1 MVYQDNRLITLN
13 SQDGEKLN
21 GEYLS
26 SIKFNFSG
34 LLQDDIY
41 LIRTYITVL
50 NAQFPVSFYIIDDT
64 DNILYY
70 TEGGVSKSITI
81 TIGNYNGNQMVS
93 ALNAG
98 FTTNGSSITTSLNS
112 QNGLLSFII
121 TGGISYTFL
130 STSTIKKLLGFET
143 DITSSTIITMP
154 YQLNLLGKKKIFI
167 NSNNLKNSAFTS
179 KSLSSVQTIATIPV
193 DQPPYSMINYTS
205 VSDLEKNILFNR
217 SLDVLDIQIVDE
229 DNKYIN
235 FQNIDWSITL
245 CLTIEK
251 NDHEK
256 LNYSLN
262 TLPQPIQSGT
272 ESQQYRLMQG
282 QSPYHQPT
290 NNIETIKKLSR
301 DEKELKLLES

>member
-1 MVYQDNRLITLN
+1 MVYQDNRIITLN
-13 SQDGEKLN
+13 SQDGEKIN
-21 GEYLS
+21 GSYLS

-64 DNILYY
+64 NNFLYY
-70 TEGGVSKSITI
+70 TDNSVDKIVELVPA
-81 TIGNYNGNQMVS
+81 NYNGNQMVT
-93 ALNAG
+93 ALNGVFSA
-98 FTTNGSSITTSLNS
+98 NGTPITTILNS
-112 QNGLLSFII
+112 NTGLLYFFI
-121 TGGISYTFL
+121 TGGIEITFK
-130 STSTIKKLLGFET
+130 STSTVKKILGFDT
-143 DITSSTIITMP
+143 DITSTTLIKMP

-167 NSNNLKNSAFTS
+167 NSNHLKNSAFTS

-193 DQPPYSMINYTS
+193 DQPPYSMISYTS

-229 DNKYIN
+229 DNKYVN

-251 NDHEK
+251 NDPVRLDYGLK
-256 LNYSLN
+256 
-262 TLPQPIQSGT
+262 TLPQQNEI
-272 ESQQYRLMQG
+272 
-282 QSPYHQPT
+282 
-290 NNIETIKKLSR
+290 NNIESIKKLSR

>member
-13 SQDGEKLN
+13 SQDGEKVN
-21 GEYLS
+21 GTYLS
-26 SIKFNFSG
+26 NINFNFSG
-34 LLQDDIY
+34 LLQDDKN

-70 TEGGVSKSITI
+70 TQGGASKLITI
-81 TIGNYNGNQMVS
+81 PIGNYNGNQMVS

-112 QNGLLSFII
+112 NNGLLYFLISDS
-121 TGGISYTFL
+121 ISYTFL

-143 DITSSTIITMP
+143 DLTSSTFITMP

-167 NSNNLKNSAFTS
+167 NSNHLRNSAFTS

-205 VSDLEKNILFNR
+205 VSELEKNILFNR
-217 SLDVLDIQIVDE
+217 SLDVVDIQIVDE
-229 DNKYIN
+229 ENKYIN

-251 NDHEK
+251 NDPEK
-256 LNYSLN
+256 LSYGLSNLPLQIEN
-262 TLPQPIQSGT
+262 KNNLENNKTLIQ
-272 ESQQYRLMQG
+272 
-282 QSPYHQPT
+282 
-290 NNIETIKKLSR
+290 

>member
-21 GEYLS
+21 GTYLS
-26 SIKFNFSG
+26 NIKFNFSG

-50 NAQFPVSFYIIDDT
+50 NAQIPVSFYIIDDT

-70 TEGGVSKSITI
+70 TQNSVSKTITI
-81 TIGNYNGNQMVS
+81 PIGNYNGNQMVTL
-93 ALNAG
+93 LNSSFLA
-98 FTTNGSSITTSLNS
+98 NGSSIVASLNS
-112 QNGLLSFII
+112 STGILNFTISGGLSI
-121 TGGISYTFL
+121 TFL
-130 STSTIKKLLGFET
+130 STSTIKSILGFSSN
-143 DITSSTIITMP
+143 ISSTTLITLP

-167 NSNNLKNSAFTS
+167 NSNYLKNSAFTS
-179 KSLSSVQTIATIPV
+179 KSLSSVQTIASIPV
-193 DQPPYSMINYTS
+193 DQPPYSMINYVS
-205 VSDLEKNILFNR
+205 VSDLERNILFNR
-217 SLDVLDIQIVDE
+217 SLDILDIQIVDE

-256 LNYSLN
+256 INYSLN
-262 TLPQPIQSGT
+262 TLPLPI
-272 ESQQYRLMQG
+272 
-282 QSPYHQPT
+282 
-290 NNIETIKKLSR
+290 NNIENIKKISR
-301 DEKELKLLES
+301 DEKELRLLES

>member
-13 SQDGEKLN
+13 SQDGEKVN
-21 GEYLS
+21 GTYLS
-26 SIKFNFSG
+26 NIKFNFSG

-50 NAQFPVSFYIIDDT
+50 NAQIPVSFYIIDDT

-70 TEGGVSKSITI
+70 TQNSVAKTITI
-81 TIGNYNGNQMVS
+81 PIGNYNGNQMVTL
-93 ALNAG
+93 LNSSFLA
-98 FTTNGSSITTSLNS
+98 NGSSIVAALNS
-112 QNGLLSFII
+112 STGILNFTISGGLSI
-121 TGGISYTFL
+121 TFL
-130 STSTIKKLLGFET
+130 STSTIKSILGFSSN
-143 DITSSTIITMP
+143 ISSTTLITLP

-179 KSLSSVQTIATIPV
+179 KSLSSVQTIASIPV
-193 DQPPYSMINYTS
+193 DQPPYSMINYVS

-256 LNYSLN
+256 LNYSLYN
-262 TLPQPIQSGT
+262 LPLPI
-272 ESQQYRLMQG
+272 ENKNNLENNKRLTQ
-282 QSPYHQPT
+282 
-290 NNIETIKKLSR
+290 N
-301 DEKELKLLES
+301 EKELKLLES

>member
-1 MVYQDNRLITLN
+1 MVYQDNRIITLN
-13 SQDGEKLN
+13 SQDGEKMN
-21 GEYLS
+21 GTYLS

-64 DNILYY
+64 NNILNY
-70 TEGGVSKSITI
+70 TQASVPKSITI
-81 TIGNYNGNQMVS
+81 PIGNYNGNQMVTT
-93 ALNAG
+93 LNTG
-98 FTTNGSSITTSLNS
+98 FTNNGSSITTSLNS
-112 QNGLLSFII
+112 QNGILNFII
-121 TGGISYTFL
+121 TDGFSYTFL
-130 STSTIKKLLGFET
+130 STSTIKSILGF
-143 DITSSTIITMP
+143 DSNITSITLITMP

-167 NSNNLKNSAFTS
+167 NSNNLRNSAFTS

-193 DQPPYSMINYTS
+193 DKPPYEMINYTS

-235 FQNIDWSITL
+235 FQNINWSITL

-251 NDHEK
+251 NDITK
-256 LNYSLN
+256 LDYGIFN
-262 TLPQPIQSGT
+262 LPQINNNII
-272 ESQQYRLMQG
+272 ENK
-282 QSPYHQPT
+282 
-290 NNIETIKKLSR
+290 NNIENSNKLSQ
-301 DEKELKLLES
+301 DEKDLKLLES

>member
-1 MVYQDNRLITLN
+1 MVYQDNRIITLN
-13 SQDGEKLN
+13 SQDGEKIN
-21 GEYLS
+21 GTYLS

-64 DNILYY
+64 NNILNY
-70 TEGGVSKSITI
+70 TNGITNYDITI
-81 TIGNYNGNQMVS
+81 SIGNYNGNQMVT

-98 FTTNGSSITTSLNS
+98 FTTNINPITAFLNS
-112 QNGLLSFII
+112 QTGILSFLI
-121 TGGISYTFL
+121 TGGTTYTFL
-130 STSTIKKLLGFET
+130 STSTIKKILGFDT
-143 DITSSTIITMP
+143 DITNTSLIKMP

-167 NSNNLKNSAFTS
+167 NSNHLKNSAFTS

-193 DQPPYSMINYTS
+193 DQPPYSMISYTS
-205 VSDLEKNILFNR
+205 LSELEKNILFNR

-229 DNKYIN
+229 DNKYVN

-251 NDHEK
+251 NDPVR
-256 LNYSLN
+256 LNYGLK
-262 TLPQPIQSGT
+262 TLPQQI
-272 ESQQYRLMQG
+272 ENK
-282 QSPYHQPT
+282 
-290 NNIETIKKLSR
+290 NNLEKNKLLTQ